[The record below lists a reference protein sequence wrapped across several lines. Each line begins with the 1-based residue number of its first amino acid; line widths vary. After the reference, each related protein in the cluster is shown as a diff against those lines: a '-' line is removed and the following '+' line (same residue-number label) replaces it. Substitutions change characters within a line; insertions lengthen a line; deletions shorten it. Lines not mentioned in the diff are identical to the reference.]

1 MAYLNSFRLIKNKQR
16 KILIITTLAVF
27 ILIVISEL
35 LKGNMTNNEP
45 GKLLLARQYV
55 DPGWIPQDFYINQ
68 PQKYQ
73 IIFQFIFGKLSMA
86 TGFLATSIIGRL
98 TYYLLFALGV
108 TLLSAEIGINF
119 YSLLLATI
127 LFLNKQGMIAGEWI
141 IGKLGPKGFSYAFIS
156 IALWLVL
163 KRYYIPMAIILGL
176 ATSFHVLVGGYATIS
191 IALFLVLQIL
201 SRQIECP
208 SLRKIGAMFIVYIVF
223 GCFSIIPIFQHFNS
237 SSVDSIDSHF
247 TASYIYVF
255 LRNPHHLNPLAW
267 SIKMWLWLV
276 FYISLATL
284 ICFLIHQNK
293 FPFNS
298 SYLSRQQKSACS
310 QLSIFALI
318 ALIPFVLGLVI
329 SPIDRDGKFLQYYP
343 FRFGDAILPMIA
355 CLLSCRAL
363 ECSFSPIKARKVFI
377 SFCAV
382 LVAMTYVYRGIV
394 FIGQAFALQGFPW
407 NYPNGIR
414 SNGKALFTWIKDNTS
429 ENSIIISPPAKFNE
443 FTWLSERAT
452 VAKFKHVPSDDAAI
466 HVWYERLNDLAGNPT
481 KWKKVGFAA
490 SKQLNDGYENLTTRQ
505 VKSLMLKYKAK
516 YFMTASHHQLDLPI
530 AYQDREYIIY
540 SSY

>member
-1 MAYLNSFRLIKNKQR
+1 MASLNSSRLIKNKQR
-16 KILIITTLAVF
+16 NILIITSLAVF
-27 ILIVISEL
+27 TLIVISEL
-35 LKGNMTNNEP
+35 LKGNMTNNEI

-55 DPGWIPQDFYINQ
+55 DPGWIPEDFYINQ

-73 IIFQFIFGKLSMA
+73 IIFQSIFGKLSMA
-86 TGFLATSIIGRL
+86 TGFLATSIIGRM

-108 TLLSAEIGINF
+108 TLLSAEIGLNF

-141 IGKLGPKGFSYAFIS
+141 IGELGPKGFSYAFIS
-156 IALWLVL
+156 IALWLVI
-163 KRYYIPMAIILGL
+163 KKYYIPMAIILGL

-208 SLRKIGAMFIVYIVF
+208 SLRKIGAIFIVYIVF
-223 GCFSIIPIFQHFNS
+223 GCFSIIPIFQHFTS
-237 SSVDSIDSHF
+237 SSVDSIDSRF

-255 LRNPHHLNPLAW
+255 LRNPHHLYPLAW

-284 ICFLIHQNK
+284 ICFLIHKNK

-298 SYLSRQQKSACS
+298 SDLSSQQKSACS
-310 QLSIFALI
+310 QLSRFALVM
-318 ALIPFVLGLVI
+318 LIPFVLGLVI
-329 SPIDRDGKFLQYYP
+329 FPIDRDGKFLQYYP
-343 FRFGDAILPMIA
+343 FRFGDAMLPMIT
-355 CLLSCRAL
+355 CLLFCRAL
-363 ECSFSPIKARKVFI
+363 ECSFPHIRVRKIFL

-382 LVAMTYVYRGIV
+382 IVAMTYVHGGFI

-407 NYPNGIR
+407 NHPDGIR
-414 SNGKALFTWIKDNTS
+414 SNGKAMFAWIKDNTPK
-429 ENSIIISPPAKFNE
+429 NSVIISPPAKFNE

-452 VAKFKHVPSDDAAI
+452 IAKFKHVPSDDATI
-466 HVWYERLNDLAGNPT
+466 QVWYERLNDLSGNPN
-481 KWKKVGFAA
+481 KWEKVGFAVRE
-490 SKQLNDGYENLTTRQ
+490 QLNDGYANLTTRQ
-505 VKSLMLKYKAK
+505 VESLMLKYKAK
-516 YFMTASHHQLDLPI
+516 YFMTASDHQLDLPI
-530 AYQDREYIIY
+530 AYQDQEYIIY
-540 SSY
+540 SSD